1 MFRAYAADSTHPRA
15 FPRHVPLRASAC
27 MQPCHAID
35 DGRFVEGRPGA
46 ERLRTSYAFRTL
58 LDAGIHLSFGPD

>member
-1 MFRAYAADSTHPRA
+1 
-15 FPRHVPLRASAC
+15 